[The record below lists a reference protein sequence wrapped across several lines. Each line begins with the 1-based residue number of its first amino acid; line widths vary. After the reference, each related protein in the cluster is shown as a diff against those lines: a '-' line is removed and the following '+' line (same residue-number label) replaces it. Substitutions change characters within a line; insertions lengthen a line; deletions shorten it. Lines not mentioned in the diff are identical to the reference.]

1 MEEFPASRD
10 YVQVNLLTVL
20 VVAVAL
26 PLYYYR
32 NRVVEWFRG
41 KQTNTIGWRLIYPA
55 CETSTRWHRCLW
67 IVVALASM
75 VPWPL
80 AAQQVPRERLWSIPQ
95 EGIGRPDVTG
105 PIGRFEKDASGSYNI
120 YGKNGERVGVGKP
133 RTDGSVDLYDMRGK
147 RGLEIGPQRPG
158 RK

>member
-1 MEEFPASRD
+1 MVPRETNQRD
-10 YVQVNLLTVL
+10 
-20 VVAVAL
+20 
-26 PLYYYR
+26 R
-32 NRVVEWFRG
+32 
-41 KQTNTIGWRLIYPA
+41 WRLVHPA
-55 CETSTRWHRCLW
+55 CETATRWHRCLW
-67 IVVALASM
+67 IVVALASI

-105 PIGRFEKDASGSYNI
+105 PIGRFEKDPSGSYNI
-120 YGKNGERVGVGKP
+120 YGKDGERVGVGKP